1 VSATQVCELTL
12 LGSIIKEGKVYI
24 KYIPTF
30 CMKKDSR
37 TKTAVEVLIDTA
49 IACGIATGL
58 NYTILPH
65 YIDTIESG
73 EPLGMLSISFW
84 YVGASLI
91 RKYLTR
97 RWFVNRNITKS
108 LQNLT
113 KFIKYRNN

>member
-1 VSATQVCELTL
+1 
-12 LGSIIKEGKVYI
+12 
-24 KYIPTF
+24 
-30 CMKKDSR
+30 MKKDSR
-37 TKTAVEVLIDTA
+37 KKTAVEVVIDTG
-49 IACGIATGL
+49 IACGVATCL

-97 RWFVNRNITKS
+97 RWFVNKNVTKS

-113 KFIKYRNN
+113 KFISD

>member
-1 VSATQVCELTL
+1 VNATKVCELTL
-12 LGSIIKEGKVYI
+12 LGSHLILSKVYI
-24 KYIPTF
+24 KYISIYY
-30 CMKKDSR
+30 MKKDSR
-37 TKTAVEVLIDTA
+37 KKTAVEVLIDTA
-49 IACGIATGL
+49 IACGIATCL

-97 RWFVNRNITKS
+97 RWFINVNVTKS

-113 KFIKYRNN
+113 KFINR

>member
-1 VSATQVCELTL
+1 
-12 LGSIIKEGKVYI
+12 
-24 KYIPTF
+24 
-30 CMKKDSR
+30 MKKDSR
-37 TKTAVEVLIDTA
+37 KKTAVEVVIDTA
-49 IACGIATGL
+49 IACGIATCL

-97 RWFVNRNITKS
+97 RWFININVTKS

-113 KFIKYRNN
+113 KFINR